1 MVAVP
6 TPPAGRQGQV
16 PVAANGF
23 LTVSFVSL
31 GLFQL
36 LLLPAWLLPADP
48 RWGWALVPAALATT
62 TFWALIHESFHGGL
76 HPDRA
81 TNQRLGRL
89 LCVPFGAPF
98 RLLRFGHLMHHRL
111 SRTRWERTEVT
122 EATPVGVACRI
133 GFYARLLL
141 GLYAAE
147 LAANAA
153 AFLPRT
159 VLRRWA
165 AARLPGGRSGEPDLL
180 AAAERQLLS
189 PAALAELRTDAAA
202 VCVLLVASAS
212 LYGPYWPLLLAFL
225 AARGLLV
232 SFLDNAY
239 HYGTPLDDPRYAQDL
254 RLPSWASRAVLH
266 FNLHGVH
273 HRYPTLPWP
282 ALPARFAAEQ
292 GHYAGDLVPMA
303 LRQLAGPIPSARLPV
318 RAGSAAV

>member
-1 MVAVP
+1 MG
-6 TPPAGRQGQV
+6 TEPARMATSGAQV

-23 LTVSFVSL
+23 LTVGFVAL
-31 GLFQL
+31 GLFQF

-48 RWGWALVPAALATT
+48 AWGWVLVPAAFATT

-76 HPDRA
+76 HPDGA

-89 LCVPFGAPF
+89 LCVAFGAPF

-111 SRTRWERTEVT
+111 SRTRWERTEVA
-122 EATPVGVACRI
+122 EVTPVGVACRI

-147 LAANAA
+147 VAANAA
-153 AFLPRT
+153 VFLPRA

-165 AARLPGGRSGEPDLL
+165 AARLPGGRGGEPDLL

-202 VCVLLVASAS
+202 VSVLLVASAW
-212 LYGPYWPLLLAFL
+212 LYGPHWPLLLALL

-239 HYGTPLDDPRYAQDL
+239 HYGTPLDDPRYAHDL

-292 GHYAGDLVPMA
+292 GHYAGGFVPMA
-303 LRQLAGPIPSARLPV
+303 VRQLAGPIPSARLA
-318 RAGSAAV
+318 AGPGLASG